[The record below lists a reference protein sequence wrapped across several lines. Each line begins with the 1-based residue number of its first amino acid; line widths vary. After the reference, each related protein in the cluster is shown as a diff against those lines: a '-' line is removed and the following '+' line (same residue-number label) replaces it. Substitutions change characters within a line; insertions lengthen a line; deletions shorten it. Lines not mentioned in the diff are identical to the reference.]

1 MPFRKQRLQKP
12 STKKHRQMDTG
23 FRKSVL
29 GRKY

>member
-12 STKKHRQMDTG
+12 STKKLQRMGTG